1 MQRQHIYRQIGLFS
15 GTVLLGLSLNAVS
28 GHADQLTETTVT
40 PETTISAKEGLPSES
55 NAEVSSEGPQQT
67 PAPSSSSS
75 DTEVIK
81 ASKQTTPAADRP
93 ATASSVAVSKDSA
106 SRIKAR
112 ASTPVIGT
120 TSRQPAVTVRRNVVR
135 AVKRLTQTTPVRT
148 SARESTEN
156 GSHVTPQNFLDYF
169 GLNGAAT
176 YDAQTGIVTLTPDAH
191 NQVGNF
197 SLKSKIAMQN
207 SFSLRGEV
215 NLGSDPN
222 GADGIGFAFHNGNVT
237 DVGNAGGN
245 LGVGGLIAALGFKL
259 DTWHN
264 DAAMPE
270 TNLPGAQI
278 ASTDSNGFGWA
289 ADPAGKRFGGFVTTT
304 LKDVQMANQDFVDR
318 WWAETDKASVQDLA
332 ASALDGQFH
341 KFDVTYDGD
350 TRVLTITYQ
359 QNAQSTLTWQRVVP
373 ATDEALAMIVSA
385 STGGAK
391 NLQQFKLTSFDYQQ
405 AATVNVAYVDLNGH
419 RIDSAVVGYPDGAV
433 VGGNYTTEQLEIPG
447 YRFVKMDDTGDVSG
461 QMSLKPNGVL
471 SRSGDNG
478 TVVYVYAPAYQ
489 VSQRVVHETIR
500 YVDEQG
506 KSVAPTSCNHAVTFV
521 TVTDPTSGDKRI
533 FYAQGVQAK
542 PQLADDGVPVN
553 QAGVSWTAGVEAEFT
568 AVDHPVVAGYR
579 VIANSA
585 ADNDLVRVTPQKV
598 FNDAAD
604 LAFTVVY
611 APTADPEKPVEPEKP
626 VDPQKPVDP
635 VSPEQPIGPDE
646 PGDPNEP
653 NEPDKPASSVHVD
666 RPQTPTTSDTGE
678 PTTPLTRRSP
688 STATREQP
696 RGATVSLP
704 YSRYTWTQPTQQ
716 LPQTNE
722 HTTTWLRDVGVGLL
736 AVLGYLGYGFWRR
749 H

>member
-1 MQRQHIYRQIGLFS
+1 MQRQHIYRQIGLLS

-28 GHADQLTETTVT
+28 GHADQTAETTVT
-40 PETTISAKEGLPSES
+40 PETTISAKEGLSSES
-55 NAEVSSEGPQQT
+55 NADVSSEGAQQT
-67 PAPSSSSS
+67 PPSSAS
-75 DTEVIK
+75 DTEQ
-81 ASKQTTPAADRP
+81 ASKQTAPEADRP
-93 ATASSVAVSKDSA
+93 STASSEAASQDSD
-106 SRIKAR
+106 SQPKAH
-112 ASTPVIGT
+112 ASTPVIAAP
-120 TSRQPAVTVRRNVVR
+120 SRQPAVTVRRNVVR
-135 AVKRLTQTTPVRT
+135 AVKRLTRTTPVRT
-148 SARESTEN
+148 PVRESKES
-156 GSHVTPQNFLDYF
+156 GRHVTPQNFLDYF

-176 YDAQTGIVTLTPDAH
+176 YDAQTGIVTLTPDEH

-207 SFSLRGEV
+207 SFSLRGAV

-245 LGVGGLIAALGFKL
+245 LGIGGLIAALGFKL

-264 DAAMPE
+264 DAAMPG

-278 ASTDSNGFGWA
+278 TSTDSNGFGWA

-318 WWAETDKASVQDLA
+318 WWAETDKASVQNLA
-332 ASALDGQFH
+332 ASDLDGQFH
-341 KFDVTYDGD
+341 QFDVTYDGD

-359 QNAQSTLTWQRVVP
+359 QDAQSTLTWQRVVP

-405 AATVNVAYVDLNGH
+405 AATVNVAYVDLSGH
-419 RIDSAVVGYPDGAV
+419 RIGSAVVGYPDGAV
-433 VGGNYTTEQLEIPG
+433 VGGTYTTKQLEIPG

-461 QMSLKPNGVL
+461 QVSLKPNGVL
-471 SRSGDNG
+471 NQSGDNG

-506 KSVAPTSCNHAVTFV
+506 KSVAPTFRDHAVTFV
-521 TVTDPTSGDKRI
+521 TVTDPTTGDKRI
-533 FYAQGVQAK
+533 FYAQGAQTE

-553 QAGVSWTAGVEAEFT
+553 QDGVLWTAGVEAAFA

-585 ADNDLVRVTPQKV
+585 ADNDLVRVTAQTV

-611 APTADPEKPVEPEKP
+611 APTADPEKPVDPEKP
-626 VDPQKPVDP
+626 IDPQQPVDP
-635 VSPEQPIGPDE
+635 IIPEQPIGPDE
-646 PGDPNEP
+646 PVNPSAPNDPNEP
-653 NEPDKPASSVHVD
+653 DHPASSAHVD
-666 RPQTPTTSDTGE
+666 RPQTPTASDTGE
-678 PTTPLTRRSP
+678 PTAPLTRRST
-688 STATREQP
+688 STATWAQQ

-722 HTTTWLRDVGVGLL
+722 HPATWLRDVGVGLL
-736 AVLGYLGYGFWRR
+736 AVLGYLVYGLWRR